1 MIGAHARKFF
11 GDWDDVQSEEPTVI
25 AEVAEGLVDKS
36 RIVEVEHVDPA
47 MLPRRTAYHA
57 AKRLFDVVGSALALV
72 VLAIPMAVVAIA
84 IKIDSPGPALFMQE
98 RLGKDGKPFTLV
110 KFRTMCVNAEQGGA
124 QWAQDSDPRVT
135 KLGRALRDTRFDEV
149 PQFWGVI
156 KGDLSIVGP
165 RPERKVFY
173 DEFCKYIHGFDQR
186 MMVRPGI
193 TGLAQVEGGY
203 DLLPEYKIEYDMRYI
218 KEQNLLMD
226 LRILAKTVG
235 VVLRGEERRV

>member
-98 RLGKDGKPFTLV
+98 RLGK
-110 KFRTMCVNAEQGGA
+110 EGGA

>member
-1 MIGAHARKFF
+1 MSGQARRLFAER
-11 GDWDDVQSEEPTVI
+11 GDVRPDEDIEI
-25 AEVAEGLVDKS
+25 AKVAEGLVDRS
-36 RIVEVEHVDPA
+36 RIVEVEHVDMA
-47 MLPRRTAYHA
+47 SLPKRRAYHA
-57 AKRLFDVVGSALALV
+57 FKRGFDVVGSAAALL
-72 VLAIPMAVVAIA
+72 VLAVPIA
-84 IKIDSPGPALFMQE
+84 IVAAAVKVDSPGPVFFKQE

-110 KFRTMCVNAEQGGA
+110 KFRTMCVNAEEEGA
-124 QWAQDSDPRVT
+124 QWALDGDPRVT
-135 KLGRALRDTRFDEV
+135 RLGRVLRDTRFDEV

-173 DEFCKYIHGFDQR
+173 DEFCKYIHGFEQR

-203 DLLPEYKIEYDMRYI
+203 DLLPEYKIVYDMKYI

-226 LRILAKTVG
+226 LRILAKTVC
-235 VVLRGEERRV
+235 VVLRGEERLA

>member
-1 MIGAHARKFF
+1 MTAHAE
-11 GDWDDVQSEEPTVI
+11 GLLGGWNDVQSDEPVVI
-25 AEVAEGLVDKS
+25 AKVAEGLVDKS
-36 RIVEVEHVDPA
+36 RVVEVEWVDPA
-47 MLPRRTAYHA
+47 TLPRRTVYRAF
-57 AKRLFDVVGSALALV
+57 KRGFDVVGSAVALV
-72 VLAIPMAVVAIA
+72 VLAVPMAAVAVA
-84 IKIDSPGPALFMQE
+84 VKIDSPGPVFFKQE

-110 KFRTMCVNAEQGGA
+110 KFRTMCVNAEEEGA
-124 QWAQDSDPRVT
+124 QWALDGDPRVT
-135 KLGRALRDTRFDEV
+135 KLGRVLRNTRFDEV

-173 DEFCKYIHGFDQR
+173 DEFCKYIHGFEQR

-203 DLLPEYKIEYDMRYI
+203 DLLPEYKIQYDMKYI
-218 KEQNLLMD
+218 KEQNLFMD

-235 VVLRGEERRV
+235 VVLKAGERVA